1 MTLSATADGRLAQ
14 YPPDRRTPALWHL
27 STRP

>member
-1 MTLSATADGRLAQ
+1 MTLSATAGGRLAQ

-27 STRP
+27 SRP